1 MAMSRPELKGP
12 EQRASFRP
20 VDDADGLSHAAV
32 NTLRGARPAMTDQ
45 TPETPQT
52 ATEMVAAL
60 ASGATSAVR
69 LAEEAIGRIERL
81 DGPINAVVIRDFDRA
96 RVAAAEADAAL
107 ARGERRPLLGLP
119 MTVKESFK
127 GAGLRTSWGVPA
139 MNGWVADTDATA
151 VARLKAA
158 GAVILGKT
166 NVALWLADWQSDN
179 PVYGRVNN
187 PLDLSRT
194 AGGSSGG
201 AAAAVA
207 SGMVPLELGSD
218 IGGSIR
224 VPAAFCG
231 VYGHK
236 SSYGLV
242 PGRGH
247 APAGMDGASP
257 VLGVYGPLA
266 RSAADLDLAL
276 GVIAGPADGEE
287 VGYHLDLAAPRHDRH
302 ADYRVL
308 VLDRHP
314 AAETDAEIRAAVDA
328 LAGRIEAGGAT
339 VLRSS
344 DLLPDLA
351 AAHGVFATLL
361 NTAISRGQRGGPP
374 AISAH
379 AWMDALDAQLRF
391 RRQWAALFKAFD
403 VVIAPTFGVVAFPHD
418 DQSFGER
425 IHRINGADT
434 PYGAQ
439 IAWPGVALLPGL
451 PATATPMGFNHDGL
465 PMSVQV
471 IGPYLEDRTTIAF
484 SKMIGGLT

>member
-1 MAMSRPELKGP
+1 MNDMSPIP
-12 EQRASFRP
+12 
-20 VDDADGLSHAAV
+20 
-32 NTLRGARPAMTDQ
+32 
-45 TPETPQT
+45 PQT
-52 ATEMVAAL
+52 ATSMVAAL
-60 ASGATSAVR
+60 AEGQTTAAR
-69 LAEEAIGRIERL
+69 LCEEAIARIERL
-81 DGPINAVVIRDFDRA
+81 DGPINAVVVRDFDRA

-107 ARGERRPLLGLP
+107 SRGERRPLLGVP
-119 MTVKESFK
+119 MTVKESFNV
-127 GAGLRTSWGVPA
+127 AGLPTCWGVPA
-139 MNGWVADTDATA
+139 MNGWVATRDATT

-187 PLDLSRT
+187 PLDPSRT

-207 SGMVPLELGSD
+207 AGMTPLELGSD
-218 IGGSIR
+218 IGGTIR
-224 VPAAFCG
+224 VPSAFSG

-236 SSYGLV
+236 PSYGLV

-247 APAGMDGASP
+247 APAGMDGVSP
-257 VLGVYGPLA
+257 VLNVCGPIA

-276 GVIAGPADGEE
+276 GVLAGPDNGDE
-287 VGYHLDLAAPRHDRH
+287 LAYRLELPAPRHERV

-314 AAETDAEIRAAVDA
+314 LAETDDEIRGALEA
-328 LAGRIEAGGAT
+328 LASRLEAAGAK
-339 VLRSS
+339 VSRHSG
-344 DLLPDLA
+344 LLPDLA
-351 AAHGVFATLL
+351 ASQAVFATLL
-361 NTAISRGQRGGPP
+361 TTAISRGNTQAPP
-374 AISAH
+374 PPSAYQ
-379 AWMDALDAQLRF
+379 WMDALDAQLGF
-391 RRQWAALFKAFD
+391 RRQWAALFETFD
-403 VVIAPTFGVVAFPHD
+403 VVLAPTFGVVAFPHD
-418 DQSFGER
+418 AGPFGQR
-425 IHRINGADT
+425 VHRINGADT

-451 PATATPMGFNHDGL
+451 PATASPMGLNRDGL

-484 SKMIGGLT
+484 SGMISALA